1 MITMK
6 AVVRN
11 GRIETD
17 LPLNLPDGTEFT
29 IELPDSADVEPGWDT
44 SPEGIAAW
52 IARTDAL
59 PSLNMTARESAEAEA
74 WLKECDRIA
83 VEKLNREV
91 DEMFP

>member
-17 LPLNLPDGTEFT
+17 IPLNLPDGTEFT

-52 IARTDAL
+52 IARTDEL
-59 PSLNMTARESAEAEA
+59 PPLTVTAQEWADAEA
-74 WLKECDRIA
+74 
-83 VEKLNREV
+83 
-91 DEMFP
+91 